1 MTDETHDDLLRSL
14 SLLPPLVPDAAHAHR
29 VRTRCLVRLARR
41 RGSEHAAPHQGLG
54 QRILAPVI
62 VLGFCA
68 VYLASLVRTALHLRN
83 ML

>member
-1 MTDETHDDLLRSL
+1 MTDDTNDDLLRSL
-14 SLLPPLVPDAAHAHR
+14 SLLPPLMPDAAHADR

-41 RGSEHAAPHQGLG
+41 RRSEHAAPHQGFG
-54 QRILAPVI
+54 GILAPVI